1 MVQKVFLFLNK
12 VNRTHPKRLT
22 AKHHTVVRVAQLII
36 VLFFLFFFCFLFFV
50 FIYLIKHR
58 VNP

>member
-12 VNRTHPKRLT
+12 VNRIHPKRLA

-36 VLFFLFFFCFLFFV
+36 VLFFFFFLIFN
-50 FIYLIKHR
+50 LIKHR

>member
-12 VNRTHPKRLT
+12 VNRTHTKRLA

-36 VLFFLFFFCFLFFV
+36 VLCCFFFFF
-50 FIYLIKHR
+50 FFNLIKHR
-58 VNP
+58 VDT

>member
-12 VNRTHPKRLT
+12 VNRTHPKRLA

-36 VLFFLFFFCFLFFV
+36 VLFFVFVFFFN
-50 FIYLIKHR
+50 LIKHR

>member
-12 VNRTHPKRLT
+12 VNRIHPKRLA
-22 AKHHTVVRVAQLII
+22 AKHHTVRDTVVRVAQLII
-36 VLFFLFFFCFLFFV
+36 VLFFFCFFFCN
-50 FIYLIKHR
+50 LIKHR

>member
-22 AKHHTVVRVAQLII
+22 AKHRTVVRVAQLII
-36 VLFFLFFFCFLFFV
+36 VLFFLFFFLFF
-50 FIYLIKHR
+50 FFFYLIKHR
-58 VNP
+58 VDT

>member
-12 VNRTHPKRLT
+12 VNRTHPKRLA

-36 VLFFLFFFCFLFFV
+36 VLFFLFFFLFF
-50 FIYLIKHR
+50 FYLIKHR

>member
-12 VNRTHPKRLT
+12 VNRIHPNRLA

-36 VLFFLFFFCFLFFV
+36 VLFFVFFFCN
-50 FIYLIKHR
+50 LIKHR

>member
-12 VNRTHPKRLT
+12 VNRTHPKRLAT
-22 AKHHTVVRVAQLII
+22 KHHTVVRVAQLII
-36 VLFFLFFFCFLFFV
+36 VLFFFCFFF
-50 FIYLIKHR
+50 YLIKHR

>member
-12 VNRTHPKRLT
+12 VNRTHPKRLA

-36 VLFFLFFFCFLFFV
+36 VLFFFFFIIIFN
-50 FIYLIKHR
+50 LIKHR

>member
-12 VNRTHPKRLT
+12 VNRTHPKRLA

-36 VLFFLFFFCFLFFV
+36 VLLFFFF
-50 FIYLIKHR
+50 FIYLF
-58 VNP
+58 N

>member
-12 VNRTHPKRLT
+12 VNRTHPKRLA
-22 AKHHTVVRVAQLII
+22 AKHHTVVRVVQLII
-36 VLFFLFFFCFLFFV
+36 VLCVFFFLLLLFLFFN
-50 FIYLIKHR
+50 LIKHR

>member
-12 VNRTHPKRLT
+12 VNRIHPKRLA

-36 VLFFLFFFCFLFFV
+36 VLVFLFFFFFIIFFLF
-50 FIYLIKHR
+50 
-58 VNP
+58 N

>member
-12 VNRTHPKRLT
+12 VNRIHPKRLA

-36 VLFFLFFFCFLFFV
+36 ALFFLFFYF
-50 FIYLIKHR
+50 FIYLF
-58 VNP
+58 N